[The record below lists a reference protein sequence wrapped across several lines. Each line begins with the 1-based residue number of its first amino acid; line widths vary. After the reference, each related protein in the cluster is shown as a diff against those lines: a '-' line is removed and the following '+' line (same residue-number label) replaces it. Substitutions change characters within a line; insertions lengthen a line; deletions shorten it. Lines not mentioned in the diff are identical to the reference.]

1 MANRV
6 SFYKYLLIA
15 FLLASPLG
23 CKAKVKAPNV
33 AFRDSVLNLV
43 FTYAKRTDTTGL
55 HGSQSY
61 SYTKMQMHTN
71 KRNATL
77 MLVPSMYAIAHGTG
91 RHFISEYYTKITM
104 QNDKFTDQRLL
115 HVSTVPHRRNIMSY
129 ILPYVTPNVFGENL
143 FHNNILSPFHRA
155 NRRFY
160 TYRVT
165 ALPFDKAQVYAY
177 PKIKNTQMVETKAV
191 VNSKTG
197 KIYLVDFEGE
207 YDMTR
212 FFISIVMGNEGYRS
226 LLPDR
231 CNLKANFRFMGNNIT
246 GKLSAYYNLPKVL
259 SDTLNNA
266 ADTTLMSQVRPVLL
280 NEQEQLIYEQY
291 FKEKSRRDSLSL
303 ADSTKKNRNFAKNVL
318 WDIVGDNMVN
328 RIQQDFGKESQGYV
342 RLSPILNPLYMG
354 YTKRK
359 GLIYK
364 FDIRSSYSFNDNI
377 QLGVR
382 FRAGYS
388 FKLHQLYF
396 NIPATFNYN
405 AKHDG
410 YLEMVYGQG
419 NRINTNVIARNIL
432 DIKKDDDEEITVN
445 KDNYT
450 EFTDSYFRLT
460 NHWMFSPKWGFEA
473 GIVAHHRRAIHPEF
487 YESYGYPSKYR
498 SVAPAFG
505 LIWRPWGPKGV
516 SLTADYERSIKGFMG
531 SNIPY
536 ERIEADA
543 KGIFY
548 ASRRKL
554 YSARLGAGFYTM
566 RGSHWYFI
574 DYSNFNDNYIPGGW
588 NDDWSGS
595 FELLPSEWYNSSE
608 YYVRSNITYENPMI
622 FASWVPL
629 VGRFVE
635 AERFYVNALLVE
647 KLHPYT
653 EWGYGFSTRL
663 FSIGVFAS
671 FKNARFYGVGCKFDF
686 ELFRNW

>member
-1 MANRV
+1 MAC
-6 SFYKYLLIA
+6 LLMMS
-15 FLLASPLG
+15 ASIS
-23 CKAKVKAPNV
+23 AKVKAPNIE
-33 AFRDSVLNLV
+33 FRDSVLCLV

-55 HGSQSY
+55 DGSQSY
-61 SYTKMQMHTN
+61 AYTKMQMHTN

-91 RHFISEYYTKITM
+91 RHFISEYYAKITRH
-104 QNDKFTDQRLL
+104 NETFTDQRLL
-115 HVSTVPHRRNIMSY
+115 HLSTVPHRRNIMSY
-129 ILPYVTPNVFGENL
+129 VITYVTPNVFDENL
-143 FHNNILSPFHRA
+143 FQNNILSPFHPA

-160 TYRVT
+160 TYKVT
-165 ALPFDKAQVYAY
+165 PLAFDKAQVYAY
-177 PKIKNTQMVETKAV
+177 PKVKNTQTVETKAV

-197 KIYLVDFEGE
+197 KVYMVDFEGE

-212 FFISIVMGNEGYRS
+212 FFVSIVMGKEGYQS

-246 GKLSAYYNLPKVL
+246 GMLSAYYNLPKL
-259 SDTLNNA
+259 ISDSLNNV
-266 ADTTLMSQVRPVLL
+266 ADTTLMAQVRPVLL
-280 NEQEQLIYEQY
+280 NERELLIYDEY
-291 FKEKSRRDSLSL
+291 FKEKNRRDSLSQVEG
-303 ADSTKKNRNFAKNVL
+303 AQKKRNFVKDVL

-328 RIQQDFGKESQGYV
+328 RIQQDFGKENQGYV

-354 YTKRK
+354 YTRRK

-405 AKHDG
+405 RKHEG
-410 YLEMVYGQG
+410 YLEMTYGSG

-432 DIKKDDDEEITVN
+432 NIPKDDDEEIDVQQ
-445 KDNYT
+445 KNYT

-460 NHWMFSPKWGFEA
+460 NHWMFTPKWGFEV
-473 GIVAHHRRAIHPEF
+473 GVTAHHRKALHPEF
-487 YESYGYPSKYR
+487 YETYGYPSKYR
-498 SVAPAFG
+498 SVAPAVG
-505 LIWRPWGPKGV
+505 LIWRPLGPKGV
-516 SLTADYERSIKGFMG
+516 TVTADYERSIKGFLS

-536 ERIEADA
+536 ERIELDA

-548 ASRRKL
+548 ASRRQL

-608 YYVRSNITYENPMI
+608 YYVRSNFTYERPML
-622 FASWVPL
+622 FAAWTPL
-629 VGRFVE
+629 VGRYVE

-647 KLHPYT
+647 NLHPYT

-663 FSIGVFAS
+663 LSMGIFAG
-671 FKNARFYGVGCKFDF
+671 FKNAKFYGIGCKFDF

>member
-1 MANRV
+1 M
-6 SFYKYLLIA
+6 
-15 FLLASPLG
+15 
-23 CKAKVKAPNV
+23 KVPNV

-246 GKLSAYYNLPKVL
+246 GMLSSYYNLPKVL

-266 ADTTLMSQVRPVLL
+266 ADTTLMSQVRPVHL

-303 ADSTKKNRNFAKNVL
+303 ADSTKKKRNFAKDVL

-328 RIQQDFGKESQGYV
+328 RIQQDFGKESQG
-342 RLSPILNPLYMG
+342 
-354 YTKRK
+354 
-359 GLIYK
+359 
-364 FDIRSSYSFNDNI
+364 
-377 QLGVR
+377 
-382 FRAGYS
+382 
-388 FKLHQLYF
+388 
-396 NIPATFNYN
+396 
-405 AKHDG
+405 
-410 YLEMVYGQG
+410 
-419 NRINTNVIARNIL
+419 
-432 DIKKDDDEEITVN
+432 
-445 KDNYT
+445 
-450 EFTDSYFRLT
+450 
-460 NHWMFSPKWGFEA
+460 
-473 GIVAHHRRAIHPEF
+473 
-487 YESYGYPSKYR
+487 
-498 SVAPAFG
+498 
-505 LIWRPWGPKGV
+505 
-516 SLTADYERSIKGFMG
+516 
-531 SNIPY
+531 
-536 ERIEADA
+536 
-543 KGIFY
+543 
-548 ASRRKL
+548 SRRI
-554 YSARLGAGFYTM
+554 YT
-566 RGSHWYFI
+566 SK
-574 DYSNFNDNYIPGGW
+574 
-588 NDDWSGS
+588 
-595 FELLPSEWYNSSE
+595 
-608 YYVRSNITYENPMI
+608 T
-622 FASWVPL
+622 
-629 VGRFVE
+629 
-635 AERFYVNALLVE
+635 
-647 KLHPYT
+647 
-653 EWGYGFSTRL
+653 
-663 FSIGVFAS
+663 
-671 FKNARFYGVGCKFDF
+671 
-686 ELFRNW
+686 